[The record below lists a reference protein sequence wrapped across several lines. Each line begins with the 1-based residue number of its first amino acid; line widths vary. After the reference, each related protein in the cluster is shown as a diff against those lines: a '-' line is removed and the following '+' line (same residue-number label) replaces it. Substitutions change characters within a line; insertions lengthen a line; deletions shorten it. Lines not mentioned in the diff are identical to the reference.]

1 MYIYTYTLLLF
12 NSSPWKDP
20 PFLRTVNHLFLWAI
34 EKTMAFPWDLRRTAA
49 TTIAS
54 LRCCVRWRSTRRS
67 TAPAGSKTRL
77 TTGTLGF
84 RWFLMGFWR
93 VGWDGYASY
102 YSWKF
107 LLEVAKIESD
117 WLRYPDPDLPL
128 STRGATSI
136 YPILSHLIP
145 LISSECNSIELSIIR
160 I

>member
-1 MYIYTYTLLLF
+1 MERSIF
-12 NSSPWKDP
+12 KNGKPSISI
-20 PFLRTVNHLFLWAI
+20 RAI
-34 EKTMAFPWDLRRTAA
+34 EKPWLSPEIISCRGRTAA

-84 RWFLMGFWR
+84 RWFLMGWR

-107 LLEVAKIESD
+107 LRLEDLEVAKIESD

-136 YPILSHLIP
+136 YPILSHWSPANVTWLNCQS
-145 LISSECNSIELSIIR
+145 LGFR
-160 I
+160 IY